1 MLALSPL
8 LSLVL
13 SLSLREEFIIHFG
26 RRGEINIQIYVL
38 ITLHVRC
45 PNVLPQGWRA
55 GGGSICAYRIIRE
68 DATGLPHI
76 IVIIIRTTT
85 CVLQAL

>member
-8 LSLVL
+8 LSLLL

-45 PNVLPQGWRA
+45 PNVLP
-55 GGGSICAYRIIRE
+55 
-68 DATGLPHI
+68 
-76 IVIIIRTTT
+76 
-85 CVLQAL
+85 